1 MRFVRVCKIGNF
13 AEICDFPHPVFQILT
28 YLHEI
33 KPVLLYSLIM
43 AAKGLQVV
51 KSAYAVFKY
60 IEVYPAV
67 KKDGVANQR
76 VTILRRVGAKKSSL
90 TPNEYMAGRI

>member
-1 MRFVRVCKIGNF
+1 M
-13 AEICDFPHPVFQILT
+13 
-28 YLHEI
+28 
-33 KPVLLYSLIM
+33 
-43 AAKGLQVV
+43 V

-76 VTILRRVGAKKSSL
+76 VTGEIVHHAQRVHGRADLIFRFTSL
-90 TPNEYMAGRI
+90 PLAPPSC

>member
-1 MRFVRVCKIGNF
+1 
-13 AEICDFPHPVFQILT
+13 
-28 YLHEI
+28 
-33 KPVLLYSLIM
+33 M

-76 VTILRRVGAKKSSL
+76 VTILRREGAEKLSI

>member
-1 MRFVRVCKIGNF
+1 
-13 AEICDFPHPVFQILT
+13 
-28 YLHEI
+28 
-33 KPVLLYSLIM
+33 M

-76 VTILRRVGAKKSSL
+76 VTILRRVGAEKL
-90 TPNEYMAGRI
+90 AITPNEYMAGRI